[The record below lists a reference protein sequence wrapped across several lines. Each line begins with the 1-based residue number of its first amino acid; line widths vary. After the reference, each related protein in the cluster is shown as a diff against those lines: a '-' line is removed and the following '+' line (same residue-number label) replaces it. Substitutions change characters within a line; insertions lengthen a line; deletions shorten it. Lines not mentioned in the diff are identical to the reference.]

1 MPRSA
6 CAGKLGRDKSTI
18 ATFAPATVVY
28 ATTAAAADTG
38 TPMMPRSTVHVAIAE
53 WTGAR
58 SVAGL
63 HVPTG
68 TGAGGT
74 PGGASPPPTHSPPAV
89 VNQKPLWHLLP
100 SIMVA
105 KAHGRHIFR
114 LLYLA
119 RVAKTPLRLIATS
132 ISRARCHHDGRIGA
146 SAGHG
151 AVADTSPTWEPARP
165 QGPSLPVAARNALP
179 MIGTDKG
186 HRGGQLLCQWNRRQ
200 CAGGRPGGGGNARAW
215 QAK

>member
-74 PGGASPPPTHSPPAV
+74 PGGASPPPPTTPP
-89 VNQKPLWHLLP
+89 PW
-100 SIMVA
+100 
-105 KAHGRHIFR
+105 F
-114 LLYLA
+114 
-119 RVAKTPLRLIATS
+119 T
-132 ISRARCHHDGRIGA
+132 
-146 SAGHG
+146 
-151 AVADTSPTWEPARP
+151 
-165 QGPSLPVAARNALP
+165 RNP
-179 MIGTDKG
+179 CGI
-186 HRGGQLLCQWNRRQ
+186 C
-200 CAGGRPGGGGNARAW
+200 CPP
-215 QAK
+215 